1 MTSHVIFVM
10 KYLVLS
16 RKVHA
21 FIEKK
26 EDPNINLKAKI
37 LFGIQMVWIIIAS
50 IALEFGFF
58 QISSDARKF
67 SIKRFVIDCFAT
79 APPFILVFVL
89 IDAFCLMK
97 NVGGELR

>member
-1 MTSHVIFVM
+1 M
-10 KYLVLS
+10 KYWVLS

-26 EDPNINLKAKI
+26 EDPNVNFKAKI
-37 LFGIQMVWIIIAS
+37 LFGIQMVWIFIAS
-50 IALEFGFF
+50 IALEYGFF
-58 QISSDARKF
+58 HITSLEKEFKPIR
-67 SIKRFVIDCFAT
+67 ILIDSFAT